1 LKNQTFEIIFEPLQL
16 LLLVLFLLLLA
27 YAFRLKTFYGAKV
40 MDELQKMLPMPM
52 DELTKWEKAELK
64 ADTVI
69 YTFKIYEKDAK
80 ITKEQSKKVKDQLC
94 ANPTV
99 KTLALAGFKVR
110 SIYTGLDDKEV
121 ASVTVDTKACG
132 FKK

>member
-1 LKNQTFEIIFEPLQL
+1 M
-16 LLLVLFLLLLA
+16 
-27 YAFRLKTFYGAKV
+27 LKTLSIILLSSVMLFGSKNIDIKPEDREQVAKV

-94 ANPTV
+94 INPTV

-110 SIYTGLDDKEV
+110 SIYTGLNDKEV

-132 FKK
+132 YKK

>member
-1 LKNQTFEIIFEPLQL
+1 M
-16 LLLVLFLLLLA
+16 
-27 YAFRLKTFYGAKV
+27 LKTLSIILLSSVMLFGSKNIDIKPEDREQVAKV

-52 DELTKWEKAELK
+52 DELTKWERAELEG
-64 ADTVI
+64 DTVI

-94 ANPTV
+94 INPTV

-110 SIYTGLDDKEV
+110 SIYTGLNDKEV